1 MGIFDSIKS
10 ILGISSGTPHNTPAI
25 QITGSAPTNESVP
38 LHRVE
43 FIIRHQDEETLQKL
57 VNKYITPSIE
67 EVYKNYG
74 FQPSSNT
81 RKYSNQELRT
91 KVEYMVIHFLD
102 ACSENKHWIRDS
114 VNPDSYFSNY
124 SDLLTHLQILIEFEP
139 YFPFETPVPS
149 SLYADYSSNREKY
162 NSEFIK
168 RWFESVTS
176 KASSLKTL
184 EGRKKR
190 IEKNCSEI
198 MLYKQFMTENNISLV
213 NSLKGN
219 VDLETITKT
228 ENSQESTQSERMSNK
243 KRYSQEMKKQAYTT
257 QIDRMKKYDI
267 DLIEVTGNGNLCEQ
281 CSMYNNRVF
290 SLSGKDKR
298 FMKLPE
304 FLSQNYGHC
313 LQVYPH
319 ELGVSILRDD
329 NGNIVDTIK
338 HSNRPLK

>member
-1 MGIFDSIKS
+1 MGIFDNIKS

-102 ACSENKHWIRDS
+102 ACSGNKHWIKDS
-114 VNPDSYFSNY
+114 VNPDSYFTNY
-124 SDLLTHLQILIEFEP
+124 SDLLINLQMLIEFEP

-168 RWFESVTS
+168 R
-176 KASSLKTL
+176 
-184 EGRKKR
+184 
-190 IEKNCSEI
+190 
-198 MLYKQFMTENNISLV
+198 
-213 NSLKGN
+213 
-219 VDLETITKT
+219 
-228 ENSQESTQSERMSNK
+228 
-243 KRYSQEMKKQAYTT
+243 
-257 QIDRMKKYDI
+257 
-267 DLIEVTGNGNLCEQ
+267 
-281 CSMYNNRVF
+281 
-290 SLSGKDKR
+290 
-298 FMKLPE
+298 
-304 FLSQNYGHC
+304 
-313 LQVYPH
+313 
-319 ELGVSILRDD
+319 
-329 NGNIVDTIK
+329 
-338 HSNRPLK
+338 